1 MVRLC
6 IAGVAL
12 SLNDLSSSL
21 MTASAGDDNSTKELK
36 GFVSYFTMC
45 IELLCTASLQC
56 RGILGTG
63 IFVLGR
69 HLGFSNCGG
78 LGQGDIH

>member
-12 SLNDLSSSL
+12 ALNDLSSSL

-45 IELLCTASLQC
+45 IELLCTASLHNLACSAGVFWAQA
-56 RGILGTG
+56 
-63 IFVLGR
+63 
-69 HLGFSNCGG
+69 FSY
-78 LGQGDIH
+78 